1 MDHCGSEHHSSPMS
15 HSTIAFVDLAG
26 FSAIADVFGDALA
39 IDILD
44 RFEELVRASL
54 GEEGNLVKWIGDE
67 VLLEFPGPDAALRVL
82 GRLLPAC
89 RSEKRIPLTR
99 SGINHGPVIRR
110 TNDVFGSTVNI
121 ASRITSLAAP
131 GQLLATQS
139 VADPAAARGIALE
152 ALGPHSL
159 RSVADKVQ
167 LFEIKLTPSV
177 DPAWIDPVCKM
188 YAPQSV
194 DRKESLKEHWF
205 CSSGCKKAF
214 RKSPETYPI
223 RVKQQKSL

>member
-1 MDHCGSEHHSSPMS
+1 MDHCGSEHHSPATS

-54 GEEGNLVKWIGDE
+54 GDEGRLVKWIGDE
-67 VLLEFPGPDAALRVL
+67 ALLEFAGPDAAVRVF

-89 RSEKRIPLTR
+89 RSERRIPLTR
-99 SGINHGPVIRR
+99 SGINHGPIIRR
-110 TNDVFGSTVNI
+110 ANDVFGSTVNI

-131 GQLLATQS
+131 GQFLATRS
-139 VADPAAARGIALE
+139 VAEAAAAQGVAFE
-152 ALGPHSL
+152 VLGPHSL

-167 LFEIKLTPSV
+167 LFEIKLTPSA

-188 YAPQSV
+188 YAPDSV
-194 DRKESLKEHWF
+194 DRRERPKAHWF
-205 CSSGCKKAF
+205 CSSGCENAF
-214 RKSPETYPI
+214 WKSPETYSI
-223 RVKQQKSL
+223 RINK